1 MYINPVPHETIRI
14 FVLQALFRYQ
24 HNDLIPC
31 IMICF
36 NDDLSAQDLCEGR
49 SFEAEGLIHDP
60 SKLTQPHRPTISNA
74 CPLIFPTAV
83 LNTVVQHR
91 SRNTTWL
98 PSTARESPSAS
109 LMPAAKP
116 LPLTSFLPQMLVSTV
131 PAPRIDTCISIGRF
145 AAKGLNGFQ
154 PPAAPP

>member
-49 SFEAEGLIHDP
+49 SLEAEGLIHDP
-60 SKLTQPHRPTISNA
+60 SKLTQPHRPTILNA
-74 CPLIFPTAV
+74 YPLIFPTAV

-98 PSTARESPSAS
+98 PSTARESPVCFLNAGSGQASTFNKLSATNACLDGS
-109 LMPAAKP
+109 R
-116 LPLTSFLPQMLVSTV
+116 S
-131 PAPRIDTCISIGRF
+131 
-145 AAKGLNGFQ
+145 
-154 PPAAPP
+154 